1 MTQFAFSDAEMG
13 MGRKRGTRRPRL
25 PDRPSE
31 SCPWDAWLALA
42 GEARSADAGARGADS
57 AMGRP
62 RVGDLVLPRMHVARA
77 CLGLSDREC
86 EDQVWDPAT
95 MRPFVGVAP
104 FEVPDAT
111 TPREFRHLPGR
122 CGVGKAMVSSALRSV
137 AEGGLAAGRR
147 QEALAGRRGRP
158 GRRGRQVGRSRR
170 RRARL
175 PLGQGHVR
183 AAGDAL
189 QRARQGARPGLRR
202 RRRSRSHDRGAGTAA
217 LRAAPR
223 AVGGGDGP
231 ATREARGAATEGGG
245 RGASRGMVYHRPS
258 RHGLG
263 GCGMAP
269 GDRRSPLGGVGALL
283 TSRITYA
290 GPKGTGSTTLSSL
303 S

>member
-1 MTQFAFSDAEMG
+1 
-13 MGRKRGTRRPRL
+13 MGRKRGTRRPRF

-62 RVGDLVLPRMHVARA
+62 RVGDLVHARGVARA

-122 CGVGKAMVSSALRSV
+122 CGVVKVMVSSTLGSV

-158 GRRGRQVGRSRR
+158 GRRGRQVGRPQR

-189 QRARQGARPGLRR
+189 QGARQGVQPGLRR
-202 RRRSRSHDRGAGTAA
+202 RRRSRLHDREAGTAA

-223 AVGGGDGP
+223 AVGEEDGP

-245 RGASRGMVYHRPS
+245 RGAGRSMVYRWPS

-283 TSRITYA
+283 KSKITYA
-290 GPKGTGSTTLSSL
+290 GPKGTGSATLSSL

>member
-1 MTQFAFSDAEMG
+1 M
-13 MGRKRGTRRPRL
+13 L
-25 PDRPSE
+25 
-31 SCPWDAWLALA
+31 
-42 GEARSADAGARGADS
+42 
-57 AMGRP
+57 
-62 RVGDLVLPRMHVARA
+62 
-77 CLGLSDREC
+77 
-86 EDQVWDPAT
+86 
-95 MRPFVGVAP
+95 PFVGVAP

-111 TPREFRHLPGR
+111 TPREFRHLPGP
-122 CGVGKAMVSSALRSV
+122 CGVVKAMVSSTLRSV

-158 GRRGRQVGRSRR
+158 GRRGRQVGRPQR

-183 AAGDAL
+183 AAGDAP
-189 QRARQGARPGLRR
+189 RGARQGARPGLRR

-217 LRAAPR
+217 LRAAHR

-231 ATREARGAATEGGG
+231 ATREARGAATGGGG
-245 RGASRGMVYHRPS
+245 RGAGRGMVYRRPS

-269 GDRRSPLGGVGALL
+269 GDRRGPPGGVGALL

-290 GPKGTGSTTLSSL
+290 GPKGTGSATLSSL

>member
-183 AAGDAL
+183 AAEDAL
-189 QRARQGARPGLRR
+189 QGARQGARPGR
-202 RRRSRSHDRGAGTAA
+202 RRRSRLHDREAGTAA

-245 RGASRGMVYHRPS
+245 WGAGRGMAYRWLAVPPWSGRL
-258 RHGLG
+258 RHG
-263 GCGMAP
+263 P
-269 GDRRSPLGGVGALL
+269 RRPA
-283 TSRITYA
+283 
-290 GPKGTGSTTLSSL
+290 
-303 S
+303 

>member
-1 MTQFAFSDAEMG
+1 
-13 MGRKRGTRRPRL
+13 
-25 PDRPSE
+25 
-31 SCPWDAWLALA
+31 
-42 GEARSADAGARGADS
+42 
-57 AMGRP
+57 
-62 RVGDLVLPRMHVARA
+62 
-77 CLGLSDREC
+77 
-86 EDQVWDPAT
+86 

-111 TPREFRHLPGR
+111 TPREFRHLPGP
-122 CGVGKAMVSSALRSV
+122 CGVVKAMVSSTLRSV

-158 GRRGRQVGRSRR
+158 GRRGRQVGRPQR

-189 QRARQGARPGLRR
+189 QGARQGARPGLRR

-217 LRAAPR
+217 LRAAHR
-223 AVGGGDGP
+223 AVGEEDGP

-245 RGASRGMVYHRPS
+245 RGASRGMVYRRPS

-269 GDRRSPLGGVGALL
+269 GDRRSPLGGVGVLL

-290 GPKGTGSTTLSSL
+290 GPKGTRSATLSSL